1 MISLNK
7 EIFNKLSEIKELG
20 IVKSVNY
27 SYPETFSN
35 LPCIT
40 FYEVN
45 NSTVEFSDDDEY
57 LSEINYVVDVW
68 ANDYEQLNSVSIKV
82 NENMKEIG
90 FIRELSYDVPNEN
103 IKHKFMRFKIVK

>member
-1 MISLNK
+1 MVSLNK

-40 FYEVN
+40 FYEIN

-68 ANDYEQLNSVSIKV
+68 ANDYEQLNNISVKV
-82 NENMKEIG
+82 NEKLKEIG
-90 FIRELSYDVPNEN
+90 FIREISYDVLNEN